1 MGRPSQGYH
10 NAAGDKIP
18 GTTTVIGRFKDSGGL
33 IQWAY
38 KTGRDHERMVA
49 QGKEAPRHLYDVV
62 EKAGEA
68 GTIAHDMIEAFIL
81 GKPTPTIAASDDV
94 IAKASNAFQQFGEWH
109 EQSRI
114 EIIATERSYVSERYQ
129 FGGTVDAIG
138 RDMKG
143 RVVLLD
149 WKSSNAVYQDML
161 IQLAAYALLLEECA
175 SDWTPKGFHLL
186 RVAKES
192 ADFAHHFF
200 GELEDAKRSFVL
212 MRELYALDYGL
223 RKRAA

>member
-1 MGRPSQGYH
+1 
-10 NAAGDKIP
+10 
-18 GTTTVIGRFKDSGGL
+18 
-33 IQWAY
+33 
-38 KTGRDHERMVA
+38 MVA

-109 EQSRI
+109 GAITYRNHRHRALVCIRALPVRRHCRCDWPRHE
-114 EIIATERSYVSERYQ
+114 
-129 FGGTVDAIG
+129 GTCRTA
-138 RDMKG
+138 RLEEFEC
-143 RVVLLD
+143 RLTR
-149 WKSSNAVYQDML
+149 NML

-192 ADFAHHFF
+192 ATSRTTSLANSKTPNAH
-200 GELEDAKRSFVL
+200 SC
-212 MRELYALDYGL
+212 
-223 RKRAA
+223 

>member
-1 MGRPSQGYH
+1 L
-10 NAAGDKIP
+10 A
-18 GTTTVIGRFKDSGGL
+18 RFKDSGRLDSMGL
-33 IQWAY
+33 QRLAAIMSAWWHKAR
-38 KTGRDHERMVA
+38 KRRA
-49 QGKEAPRHLYDVV
+49 HLYDVV

-81 GKPTPTIAASDDV
+81 GKTHADNCRLGRCDCKGIKRLPTVRPSGTSNHVSKSSPPSARMYQSVTSSAA
-94 IAKASNAFQQFGEWH
+94 
-109 EQSRI
+109 
-114 EIIATERSYVSERYQ
+114 
-129 FGGTVDAIG
+129 TVDAIG

-212 MRELYALDYGL
+212 MRELYAWISGL

>member
-33 IQWAY
+33 IQWLTRLAAIMSACG
-38 KTGRDHERMVA
+38 TR
-49 QGKEAPRHLYDVV
+49 QEAPRHLYDVV

-114 EIIATERSYVSERYQ
+114 EIIATERSYVSER
-129 FGGTVDAIG
+129 
-138 RDMKG
+138 
-143 RVVLLD
+143 
-149 WKSSNAVYQDML
+149 SSSAALSMR
-161 IQLAAYALLLEECA
+161 LAA
-175 SDWTPKGFHLL
+175 T
-186 RVAKES
+186 
-192 ADFAHHFF
+192 
-200 GELEDAKRSFVL
+200 
-212 MRELYALDYGL
+212 
-223 RKRAA
+223 